1 MKNPKEGAGQ
11 KPAINIIPWQTRLR
25 PYLIV
30 APALIITIGILIP
43 FIMAIYFSM
52 TSYSFR
58 MPTYSFVWF
67 KNWINI
73 ISDGNFWRALWVTLV
88 YAFFSTAIE
97 LLLGLGIA
105 LLLNDVSNRFSKI
118 LRVVLVFP
126 LMIAP
131 VTATIVWQLMLNNSV
146 GIVEK
151 FLNLFGVYNFPWA
164 ASPAT
169 AMLTVVM
176 IDVWVN
182 TSF

>member
-151 FLNLFGVYNFPWA
+151 FLNLFGV
-164 ASPAT
+164 
-169 AMLTVVM
+169 
-176 IDVWVN
+176 
-182 TSF
+182 